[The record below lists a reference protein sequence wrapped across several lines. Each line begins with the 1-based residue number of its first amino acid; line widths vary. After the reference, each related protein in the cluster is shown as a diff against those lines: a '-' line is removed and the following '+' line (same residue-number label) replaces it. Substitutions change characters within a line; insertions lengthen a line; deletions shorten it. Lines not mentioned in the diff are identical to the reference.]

1 MSWNKR
7 VLAGLWGIL
16 RPLDFFEKVDLE
28 VEWQKKNFS
37 NKHDWCGSNN
47 VSGVFSHK
55 KIFLTKTPPLVG
67 TNPKFF
73 FLSKTVKNTFWA
85 LFGWFYMILCFGKKK
100 YLFWQKVSFGESQS
114 KAKNFFYFFGRF
126 ELPKCKVWVFFG
138 VLIFNF
144 LSTMTGSQGQFRW
157 PKLKNKNFK
166 INYFEWS

>member
-1 MSWNKR
+1 MIFSKK
-7 VLAGLWGIL
+7 LTL
-16 RPLDFFEKVDLE
+16 RSSD
-28 VEWQKKNFS
+28 KKKFS